1 MLVYQRVPEGIPIFL
16 QCCKIVLLDDTVLRG
31 SPLLCKG
38 HHPADSVVALPISPH
53 PKVAAQKS
61 EVVE

>member
-1 MLVYQRVPEGIPIFL
+1 MLIYQRLSQYFYSIVRY
-16 QCCKIVLLDDTVLRG
+16 CKIVLLDDTVLRG